1 MCQLLET
8 NHCSK
13 FTFLLHIFTPPLAH
27 FQLFSNSYCIFSHL
41 LFCDVLTFLTHS
53 NILEGQKYCSNF
65 FSWNTFL
72 SGGKTILQC
81 EKTFSLLFFPT
92 LCMIE
97 DFILHFCFPFSL
109 PHFRP
114 VIYLCVAH
122 SQGFS

>member
-1 MCQLLET
+1 VSTFRDKPLLKVYLFASYFHSST
-8 NHCSK
+8 R
-13 FTFLLHIFTPPLAH
+13 TFSTL
-27 FQLFSNSYCIFSHL
+27 FQLILHLSHL
-41 LFCDVLTFLTHS
+41 LFCDVRTFLTHS

-97 DFILHFCFPFSL
+97 DFILHFCFLFSL
-109 PHFRP
+109 PYFRP